1 MKINSSREIKTGALI
16 VIGFIIIFIAFFL
29 IGDKEGLFAKKYQL
43 NAEFLD
49 VEGLTVGASVR
60 LGGMK
65 VGAVRKIG
73 FSENGKERSI
83 IVEMSI
89 ESSSF
94 SKVRKDSE
102 ARLGSMGL
110 LGDRTVDITVGSPD
124 AEPLM
129 PGGFVNTIESMKIG
143 DIIAESGDPIKDIK
157 VITRN
162 AKEISWKVNYGEGSL
177 AKIIN
182 DPRLY
187 TNLDSLL
194 ILWSDISRKIGE
206 GRGSLAELVNDPAL
220 YNNLSNF
227 LDEFSQLM
235 ADINAGQGGLGR
247 LAKDNEIYDH
257 TDSLLISLNST
268 LEKINSGQGSLGQL
282 VNNTELYHKL
292 NSTLTSLDSLI
303 VDIKQN
309 PRRYVKLSIF

>member
-1 MKINSSREIKTGALI
+1 MKINTAREIKTGALI
-16 VIGFIIIFIAFFL
+16 VIGFIIMFVAFFL
-29 IGDKEGLFAKKYQL
+29 IGDREGLFGRKYQL
-43 NAEFLD
+43 NAEFFN
-49 VEGLTVGASVR
+49 VEGLTVGAPVR

-65 VGAVRKIG
+65 VGAVKKIG
-73 FSENGKERSI
+73 FSENGESRSI
-83 IVEMSI
+83 VVAMSI

-94 SKVRKDSE
+94 FKVRKDSE
-102 ARLGSMGL
+102 ARLGSVGL
-110 LGDRTVDITVGSPD
+110 LGDRTVDITIGSPD

-129 PGGFVNTIESMKIG
+129 PGEFVNTVETMLIG
-143 DIIAESGDPIKDIK
+143 DIIAESGDPIRDIK

-187 TNLDSLL
+187 MNLDSLL
-194 ILWSDISRKIGE
+194 ILWADISKKISE

-227 LDEFSQLM
+227 LNEFSHFM

-247 LAKDNEIYDH
+247 FAKDSEIYDH
-257 TDSLLISLNST
+257 TDSLLISLNNT
-268 LEKINSGQGSLGQL
+268 LEKINSGQGSFGQF
-282 VNNTELYHKL
+282 VNNAELYQKL
-292 NSTLTSLDSLI
+292 NSTLVSLDSLI